1 MINYESFQKSLNA
14 EQAARAKQA
23 YRAMENEIADLRA
36 EVADLRRIVT
46 ALTETSSRKVK

>member
-23 YRAMENEIADLRA
+23 YQEMQQQIADLRA
-36 EVADLRRIVT
+36 ELAELRRIVT
-46 ALTETSSRKVK
+46 EIPNRKVK